1 MGKSKKIKSFGV
13 SYYTNFNQ
21 VEIDMNNHTND
32 IAAILLPTVPNWSG
46 AQFWEFVQKKKS
58 VVFFEFKNE
67 YQEKSIET
75 FK

>member
-1 MGKSKKIKSFGV
+1 
-13 SYYTNFNQ
+13 
-21 VEIDMNNHTND
+21 MNNYTDD

-67 YQEKSIET
+67 YQEKVLKYQSYQS
-75 FK
+75 